1 MTTNNYLLI
10 INIISFVLMGIDKIQ
25 AIRNKKRISEA
36 SLLIISLIGGSI
48 GTILS
53 MIIFR
58 HKIRKIKFL
67 LLVPLFLIISI
78 YLYLK

>member
-25 AIRNKKRISEA
+25 AIRNKQRISEA
-36 SLLIISLIGGSI
+36 SLIIISLIGGSI

-53 MIIFR
+53 MIIFK